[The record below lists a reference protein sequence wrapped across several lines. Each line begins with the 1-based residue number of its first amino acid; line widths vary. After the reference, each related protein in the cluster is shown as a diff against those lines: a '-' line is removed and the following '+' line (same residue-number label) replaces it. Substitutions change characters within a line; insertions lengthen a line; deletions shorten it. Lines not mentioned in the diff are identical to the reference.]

1 MQTNDEQID
10 IYTKFFHGLSNPTR
24 YKILLSLIGGEK
36 SVGEL
41 VEDIGCSQSLISMQL
56 KCLKWCNF
64 VKATKEGKSSYYSI
78 SDERIIALIQLGQS
92 ISEGNTDK
100 ICTCEILKNES
111 IKSEEI
117 KNANG
122 KENSK

>member
-1 MQTNDEQID
+1 MQTNDEQIE

-24 YKILLSLIGGEK
+24 YKILLSLINGEK

-41 VEDIGCSQSLISMQL
+41 VEDTGCSQSLISMQL

-64 VKATKEGKSSYYSI
+64 VKGTKDGKSICYAI
-78 SDERIIALIQLGQS
+78 SDERIKALIQLGQS
-92 ISEGNTDK
+92 ISEGNRGS

-111 IKSEEI
+111 IKSKGVDET
-117 KNANG
+117 NG
-122 KENSK
+122 KELFK